1 MPRPNEA
8 KYPPFALAG
17 CFACQSAHVNA
28 CWTPPAK
35 PTQLNPQSPQQ
46 LKRCRAKKKLGA
58 VPGSRALKETLDND
72 TYTTLGTRPQ
82 QDRFAPHIA
91 AMADRQPPG
100 ARPVVYVPSLSDR
113 YAVAPGGDAM
123 SALPRREDAL
133 AGRQLTLLA
142 IRSREL
148 ADRVAAGQLGFL
160 DAVDFAYSAADRAG
174 LIDEVG
180 DDVVQAVLAAAFAN
194 AEGPSE

>member
-1 MPRPNEA
+1 M
-8 KYPPFALAG
+8 
-17 CFACQSAHVNA
+17 V
-28 CWTPPAK
+28 
-35 PTQLNPQSPQQ
+35 
-46 LKRCRAKKKLGA
+46 
-58 VPGSRALKETLDND
+58 
-72 TYTTLGTRPQ
+72 
-82 QDRFAPHIA
+82 
-91 AMADRQPPG
+91 DRQPP
-100 ARPVVYVPSLSDR
+100 APRAVILVPRLQGDLPS
-113 YAVAPGGDAM
+113 APGGDAM

-160 DAVDFAYSAADRAG
+160 DAVDFGYSAADRAG